1 MSRDSVDKFIK
12 KLSLDEALQD
22 RLIEFGMGQGL
33 KPGTGRLSQQQIV
46 DFADLHGFDVTLDE
60 LRSRNLAVEL
70 ADQKTAPLMALPQ
83 PGARPKRDSSAWWA
97 WLGD

>member
-22 RLIEFGMGQGL
+22 RLIEFGMRQGL

-60 LRSRNLAVEL
+60 LRSRLRLVGVAGRLTLAL
-70 ADQKTAPLMALPQ
+70 L
-83 PGARPKRDSSAWWA
+83 RR
-97 WLGD
+97 